1 MAEKIF
7 GMRFGRRSSPGRL
20 NSPPILTTEGLVKIY
35 GKRTVVNGVG
45 FEVRRGEVVGLLG
58 PNGAGKTT
66 SFRMTCGL
74 IAANAGKVY
83 LGDSDVSSWPM
94 YRRARDGRMG
104 YLPQDRSVFGSLSTE
119 KNLYMAMELLK
130 YPRSKRRKRCE
141 ELLKK
146 FNLWHV
152 RKTIVGAGGTGGL
165 SGGERRRLEIARAL
179 LSEPQILM
187 LDEPFANVDPNTV
200 TEIQKVIGELSA
212 EGIAILIT
220 DHQIDATMEIAHYCY
235 VIYDGQV
242 LCSGDPVSVLSHPEA
257 RRLYFGEKSEQQ
269 LENLMKKIRRNQGG
283 YAGSADPPPRR
294 KERLWRSADDYGE
307 ASRAPD
313 DETIRPTGRPGKG
326 SFMDDYFDDDPPRR
340 RK

>member
-1 MAEKIF
+1 MADF
-7 GMRFGRRSSPGRL
+7 FFRSRPARRSSSGRT
-20 NSPPILTTEGLVKIY
+20 SAPAILRAEGLVKTY
-35 GKRTVVNGVG
+35 GKRTVVDGVG
-45 FEVRRGEVVGLLG
+45 FEVRQGEVVGLLG

-83 LGDSDVSSWPM
+83 LAETDVSDWPM
-94 YRRARDGRMG
+94 YRRAGEGKMG

-119 KNLYMAMELLK
+119 KNLYLAMELLK
-130 YPRSKRRKRCE
+130 FPRSKQRKKCE

-179 LSEPQILM
+179 LSEPQILL

-200 TEIQKVIGELSA
+200 TEIQKVIRELSA

-220 DHQIDATMEIAHYCY
+220 DHQIDATMEIAHHCY
-235 VIYDGQV
+235 VIFEGKV
-242 LCSGDPVSVLSHPEA
+242 LCNGDPISVLSHPDA
-257 RRLYFGEKSEQQ
+257 RELYFGEKSQQQ
-269 LENLMKKIRRNQGG
+269 LENLMKKIQGRPIEPETESPAPRRRERFFRSGNLSEDETINP
-283 YAGSADPPPRR
+283 SARRQKRMFAEQDSEDDDGFRPRR
-294 KERLWRSADDYGE
+294 K
-307 ASRAPD
+307 
-313 DETIRPTGRPGKG
+313 
-326 SFMDDYFDDDPPRR
+326 